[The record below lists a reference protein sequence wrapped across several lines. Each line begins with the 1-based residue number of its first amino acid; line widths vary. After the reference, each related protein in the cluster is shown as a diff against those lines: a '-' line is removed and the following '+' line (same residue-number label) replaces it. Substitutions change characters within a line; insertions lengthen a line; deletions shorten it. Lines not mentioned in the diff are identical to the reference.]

1 MQSIAPEAEEA
12 QEADLPTFLV
22 TIDSTT
28 TSWTAGRIAKQHQI
42 SAETLAEYNGDPK
55 TGEIYITPKTKFRK
69 GTTLHIPIFKVTAEH
84 IDDMLIEPA
93 GLPNTT
99 PLGKIKSRKLFAKSA
114 ATGYVFACKTEKNG
128 TYRRVN
134 DDFDIALCENAVTQI
149 NDLDEYCGPHSES
162 TFVTDGGNY
171 CFNLQL
177 SSILTPNNSKAA
189 HAKDNPHSEHWY
201 KSEQRE
207 MDSLDPK
214 FDDVAIADV
223 KEAGHY
229 IGHGMFKYR
238 VKIDKLKSR
247 LCYDGSRQNSDSYD
261 ETAAS
266 VLRYTTARLLMI
278 KGVHYGNSIRIADV
292 ESAFLQRK
300 CKKPFYMYYPRGYG
314 KPGRCMQWNYMLY
327 GRKDSPIEWLRCCT
341 ELFARAG
348 LVQNEVDPSVW
359 TLKGDTPDQDF
370 DVGVFVDDFCY
381 QGPSDKMQWFEKLI
395 SKEWP
400 VKLLGD
406 IVGQQYLGM
415 DVSIDRE
422 KRILKINQKT
432 ALLKF
437 VKNNGL
443 SSARTRR
450 TPMDSKTKLTR
461 KKGPADDPKLQ
472 TEFRQIVGSL
482 MHFAIVS
489 RYCVVRCCA
498 ISLSRKSNTSN
509 AQACTTSCSLSR
521 R

>member
-1 MQSIAPEAEEA
+1 MSAIVLEKEYQDTIIKLNKMTENFTTVFSQLQEAQSEIENYNEDDDSDVEEGEGVQSIAPEAEEA

-134 DDFDIALCENAVTQI
+134 DDFDIALCENAAAQI

-201 KSEQRE
+201 KSEQKE
-207 MDSLDPK
+207 MS
-214 FDDVAIADV
+214 
-223 KEAGHY
+223 
-229 IGHGMFKYR
+229 
-238 VKIDKLKSR
+238 
-247 LCYDGSRQNSDSYD
+247 Q
-261 ETAAS
+261 
-266 VLRYTTARLLMI
+266 
-278 KGVHYGNSIRIADV
+278 SI
-292 ESAFLQRK
+292 
-300 CKKPFYMYYPRGYG
+300 
-314 KPGRCMQWNYMLY
+314 
-327 GRKDSPIEWLRCCT
+327 
-341 ELFARAG
+341 
-348 LVQNEVDPSVW
+348 
-359 TLKGDTPDQDF
+359 
-370 DVGVFVDDFCY
+370 
-381 QGPSDKMQWFEKLI
+381 
-395 SKEWP
+395 
-400 VKLLGD
+400 
-406 IVGQQYLGM
+406 
-415 DVSIDRE
+415 
-422 KRILKINQKT
+422 
-432 ALLKF
+432 
-437 VKNNGL
+437 
-443 SSARTRR
+443 
-450 TPMDSKTKLTR
+450 
-461 KKGPADDPKLQ
+461 
-472 TEFRQIVGSL
+472 
-482 MHFAIVS
+482 
-489 RYCVVRCCA
+489 
-498 ISLSRKSNTSN
+498 
-509 AQACTTSCSLSR
+509 
-521 R
+521 